1 MVCYGNVEL
10 VLGGPTKLLS
20 LKCSDCE
27 CFFIGGYVNVSVEL
41 DSNRGAL
48 S

>member
-10 VLGGPTKLLS
+10 VIGPTKLLS
-20 LKCSDCE
+20 LKYSDCE

-41 DSNRGAL
+41 ESNRGTL
-48 S
+48 N